1 MTSPNYITLE
11 DIAKCSGKKVV
22 IDTETNGLNF
32 WENKLIG
39 VGVYCPDAE
48 VSGYLPTFTDAERLA
63 VKNAIKK
70 LEPGT
75 TVIMHNA
82 KFDCHFLG
90 VVPRD
95 YGWNLIDTTVLI
107 HLIDSRYKKGMKD
120 AEVVFLGDSSKRKYV
135 ESAPTKY
142 KNKVWMWDTN
152 LVAIYCENDC
162 IVTYQFAQELIPQ
175 VVDLGLWD
183 LFIKDMQYEN
193 VLMDIENYGIVAD
206 KRFMAKSK
214 EALEERLDFLA
225 NQLYDAVGYP
235 FNWRSTKQLS
245 EALYTNLGIAKP
257 KNPFAD
263 ADGVDRSRFADSGKY
278 KSTCT
283 STFLL
288 TEKVHH
294 PLGELV
300 SSLRETNLMLSF
312 LKKWNELS
320 EEDGLFHTNFNITG
334 TRTGRLSS
342 SKPNLQNVPSEV
354 RGRFTQSVFT
364 GDTTRTDEYNLRK
377 AFAARPG
384 KVFLSV
390 DYSQMEI
397 RVFAILSK
405 DPNMLKAI
413 TSGEDVHLYI
423 ALKIWGDCG
432 PDINKIHRE
441 WSKTI
446 SFGLLYGM
454 TVGSL
459 MYKLNMDR
467 NRAMEVIHQYK
478 SYFPRIDPWMYE
490 IIEDCRVHGYVRYWS
505 GRIWREED
513 PIYFYR
519 GCNALI
525 QGGAADML
533 SIAALRVSKWCK
545 SQDNP
550 LNYNIVNL
558 VHDEIITEV
567 PDWDVERC
575 AKEISELM
583 QVPDI
588 FGIPFVTDAKW
599 GRTYGDIVKP
609 GKDAQEYEE
618 HKAEYELEEEA

>member
-1 MTSPNYITLE
+1 MNEDYLDLS
-11 DIAKCSGKKVV
+11 DIAKCSGLKVAL
-22 IDTETNGLNF
+22 DTETTGLNW
-32 WENKLIG
+32 WEDSLIG
-39 VGVYCPDAE
+39 VGVFCPEAN
-48 VSGYLPTFTDAERLA
+48 VSGYIPTLDHDIRLQ
-63 VKNAIKK
+63 VKEEVKSLA
-70 LEPGT
+70 PGT
-75 TVIMHNA
+75 LVIMHNA
-82 KFDCHFLG
+82 KFDCHFLD

-95 YGWNLIDTTVLI
+95 LGWNLIDTTVLI
-107 HLIDSRYKKGMKD
+107 HLIDSRCKKGMAS
-120 AEVVFLGDSSKRKYV
+120 AELAFLGDQSKREHV
-135 ESAPTKY
+135 AAAPARTKI
-142 KNKVWMWDTN
+142 WDWPTE
-152 LVAIYCENDC
+152 LIAKYCENDC
-162 IVTYQFAQELIPQ
+162 RVTYQLAEVLVPQ
-175 VVDLGLWD
+175 ICDLGLWD
-183 LFIKDMQYEN
+183 LFLKDMRYEN
-193 VLMDIENYGIVAD
+193 VLLDIENYGIIAD
-206 KRFMAKSK
+206 KEFMRRSK
-214 EALEERLDFLA
+214 EALEERLNDLA
-225 NQLYDAVGYP
+225 AQLYEAVGYS

-245 EALYTNLGIAKP
+245 KALYTDLGIAKP

-263 ADGVDRSRFADSGKY
+263 ADGIDRSRFADSGKY

-300 SSLRETNLMLSF
+300 SALRETNLMISF
-312 LKKWNELS
+312 LKKWEELS
-320 EEDGLFHTNFNITG
+320 YADGLFHTNFNITG

-354 RGRFTQSVFT
+354 RGRFTQSVFS

-377 AFAARPG
+377 AFVARPG

-405 DPNMLKAI
+405 DPNMLRAI
-413 TSGEDVHLYI
+413 TSGEDVHMYI

-459 MYKLNMDR
+459 QYKLNMDR
-467 NRAMEVIHQYK
+467 SRALEVINQYK

-490 IIEDCRVHGYVRYWS
+490 IIENCRTYGYVRYWS
-505 GRIWREED
+505 GRLWREED
-513 PIYFYR
+513 PTYFYR

-533 SIAALRVSKWCK
+533 SIAALRVSEWCK
-545 SQDNP
+545 NQSNP
-550 LNYNIVNL
+550 EDYNIVNL
-558 VHDEIITEV
+558 VHDEIILEV
-567 PDWDVERC
+567 PELDIDRC
-575 AKEISELM
+575 AEEVSTIM

-588 FGIPFVTDAKW
+588 FNIPFKTEPKW
-599 GRTYGDIVKP
+599 GRTYGDIVKK
-609 GKDAQEYEE
+609 GKSIEEYEE
-618 HKAEYELEEEA
+618 HKHDLAEERLEDEA